1 MSFYTRSSLS
11 VNVGFNANARFHTSM
26 IFSVNARFH
35 ASMVFNV
42 SMGFHASMVFSVN
55 VGFNVNVHMSMI
67 FDVNARFHAGMIFNV
82 AFNVSISQNLPQ
94 KFCNKRTDLMRKVL
108 NWLLETALYP
118 PRMLYDLDDA
128 VCAVTMGPQCYVRK
142 DVAIKTSHD
151 GHTIR
156 GSLWRDLNCL
166 EPRSC
171 LIFLHALGTNQFE
184 CLHLVPFLCQRD
196 LAVFAFDFQCHGLAD
211 GGVIP
216 LIGGGSADVLAVV
229 EHLRSEF
236 SITNFALWGRS
247 MGAAVALDVA
257 SITGELFSCV
267 IADSGFASTR
277 DVIEYQARVNGFP
290 SCITSLLYKY
300 AKRRIQRRLGME
312 IDCEFPMTH
321 VSRAK
326 APLLIGHGSTDAFV
340 PIEQGYNVY
349 SMYGADE
356 KQMYIFPGKHN
367 SHRPRQWYESAA
379 RFLYR
384 KLNISRRVRDY
395 EQIYKY
401 SRLHIGDPDRIL
413 CDIHRDTEPDIETRL
428 NQTVGRGRALSELS
442 STFESDS
449 YFV

>member
-1 MSFYTRSSLS
+1 MF
-11 VNVGFNANARFHTSM
+11 
-26 IFSVNARFH
+26 
-35 ASMVFNV
+35 
-42 SMGFHASMVFSVN
+42 
-55 VGFNVNVHMSMI
+55 
-67 FDVNARFHAGMIFNV
+67 
-82 AFNVSISQNLPQ
+82 QNLPQ
-94 KFCNKRTDLMRKVL
+94 KFCNKRTDFMRKVL
-108 NWLLETALYP
+108 NWLLDTALYP

-128 VCAVTMGPQCYVRK
+128 VCAVTIGPQCYVRK

-166 EPRSC
+166 EPRNC

-196 LAVFAFDFQCHGLAD
+196 LAIFAFDFQCHGLAD
-211 GGVIP
+211 GRVIP

-229 EHLRSEF
+229 EHLRSEY

-257 SITGELFSCV
+257 AITGELFSCV

-290 SCITSLLYKY
+290 SCITSLLYKW

-384 KLNISRRVRDY
+384 KLNISKRVRDY

-413 CDIHRDTEPDIETRL
+413 CDIHRDTEQDIETRL

-449 YFV
+449 YFL